1 MRNLGKIYRDF
12 FVFSLVFMEQETY
25 IMGGHPTDF
34 TPDLTGIN
42 QLVALVVQF
51 RRASTRKT
59 NPRGAA
65 IIVK

>member
-1 MRNLGKIYRDF
+1 MI
-12 FVFSLVFMEQETY
+12 QETY
-25 IMGGHPTDF
+25 IISGHPTDF
-34 TPDLTGIN
+34 TPDLTGKN

-65 IIVK
+65 IIIR

>member
-1 MRNLGKIYRDF
+1 MN
-12 FVFSLVFMEQETY
+12 
-25 IMGGHPTDF
+25 GHPTDF

-51 RRASTRKT
+51 RRALTRKT

-65 IIVK
+65 IIVDK